1 MADLTKHTRTP
12 ITDGLKR
19 LLNAPAR
26 HKFNEYDKYTKADI
40 LAIRLYNTAV
50 AGNVQ
55 ASKEILDRVE
65 GKVAQ
70 VIAGDP
76 NNPIKID
83 LATALDRAIR
93 LYDSQTIEGQAERLV
108 DYQDISLQPA
118 TPAEPAITKEGYC
131 KAISFTDFCSTTSKD
146 SLSIS
151 SKTATLEPPK
161 ESQVHHP
168 ICGIDDLL

>member
-1 MADLTKHTRTP
+1 MADLTKYARTP

-93 LYDSQTIEGQAERLV
+93 LYDSQTIDGQAERLV
-108 DYQDISLQPA
+108 DYQAIAPE
-118 TPAEPAITKEGYC
+118 TVGPAITEERNC
-131 KAISFTDFCSTTSKD
+131 EAISFADYCTTTSKD

-151 SKTATLEPPK
+151 SKTATLGTPQ